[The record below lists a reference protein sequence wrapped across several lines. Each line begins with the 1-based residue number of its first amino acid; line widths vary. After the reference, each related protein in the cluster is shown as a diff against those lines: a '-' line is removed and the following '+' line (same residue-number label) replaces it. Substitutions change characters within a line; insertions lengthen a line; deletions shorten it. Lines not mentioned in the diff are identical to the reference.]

1 MADVNSLKFEQS
13 SVNCKVLK
21 TALGFGVTSLSNNTS
36 MAGGIN
42 GVGVMVGVSV
52 TAGVKVIV
60 GASVMV
66 GERVIVGESVA
77 VGVSVIVGEGGK
89 YRKATGSPYNASN
102 TLDASNSSANTNV
115 YKALR
120 IRCCLI
126 L

>member
-1 MADVNSLKFEQS
+1 
-13 SVNCKVLK
+13 
-21 TALGFGVTSLSNNTS
+21 

-52 TAGVKVIV
+52 PAGVKVIV
-60 GASVMV
+60 GESVMV
-66 GERVIVGESVA
+66 GERVIVGESVV

-89 YRKATGSPYNASN
+89 YRKATGSPYNASS
-102 TLDASNSSANTNV
+102 TLDASNNSANANV